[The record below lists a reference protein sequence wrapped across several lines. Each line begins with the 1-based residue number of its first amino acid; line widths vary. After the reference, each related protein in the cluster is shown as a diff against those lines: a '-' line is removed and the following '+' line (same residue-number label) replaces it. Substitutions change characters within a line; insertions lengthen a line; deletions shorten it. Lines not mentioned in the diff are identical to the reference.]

1 MTSLARQMGGY
12 LICPVQLAVMTIQE
26 LTPYLHSPLVRN
38 IQASLIRKPT
48 KDRWQPVR

>member
-26 LTPYLHSPLVRN
+26 LTPYLYSPLVRN
-38 IQASLIRKPT
+38 TQDSLIRKPT
-48 KDRWQPVR
+48 KGRGSP